1 MNDIKLTCPDCG
13 TQSSVSTKKLD
24 ETQGVTHCPTCQ
36 YEFHLVKK
44 IKKKTTQQTNEIKF
58 REPHINTDNIDV
70 SDVFNKP
77 KSTTSQPKSKQKPL
91 NYRIPKASDFAEVR
105 DEPLAFNLLDRD
117 SVNSQLP
124 QIAVKPAVNAN
135 SVSAAT
141 NLKQDGQQNNITIH
155 TDSLVFT
162 LLGDGQTTQSPMVA
176 PNSIAALPNAGTPV
190 HSMPPV
196 IAPASE
202 HSNMNWTIAT
212 IAALIVL
219 IMQLFYW
226 VLLLT

>member
-1 MNDIKLTCPDCG
+1 LLTFK
-13 TQSSVSTKKLD
+13 SL
-24 ETQGVTHCPTCQ
+24 
-36 YEFHLVKK
+36 KK

-91 NYRIPKASDFAEVR
+91 NYRIPKASDFAEVH
-105 DEPLAFNLLDRD
+105 DEPFAFNLLDRD

-176 PNSIAALPNAGTPV
+176 LPNAGTPV

-196 IAPASE
+196 ITPASE